1 MTPKVLSVRDLRK
14 QYGTTVAV
22 DGISF
27 EVNRNEIVGLLGPN
41 GAGKTTTI
49 NMILGV
55 LEPTSGT
62 ILVEDLD
69 IATRRSQVLER
80 TNFAAVYAPLP
91 GNLTVI
97 QNLRFFGMIYCV
109 KDLTARIET
118 LLEQYDLLAFRHVKC
133 GVLSSGEQTR
143 VSLAKAMLNRPALLL
158 LDEPTASLDPA
169 IAREIRIKIREYAAA
184 GKVGVLW
191 TSHNMY
197 EVEDVCDRVLFLSHG
212 RILLQGD
219 PRTLPGHARQRDAG
233 RAVHHRGQSPCCRSP
248 GCESCGARVSM
259 FSFRRTSA
267 IVLRQF
273 YLMQGSPARVLPLF
287 AWVAIDMVT
296 WGFITKYLN
305 AVSGSG
311 FNFVPSLLGA
321 VLLWDFFIR
330 VMQGVTTTF
339 FEDVWSRNFLNVFAT
354 PLSIWEY
361 VSGLVLSSIATSS
374 VGLVVMLVLAVAVFG
389 LSFFLYGVLLIPYL
403 LVLFL
408 FGIALGIIGCGIVL
422 RLGPA
427 SEWLIW
433 PIPALISPFAGVF
446 YPLST
451 LPSWMRAFHACC
463 RRPTCSRTC
472 GASC

>member
-1 MTPKVLSVRDLRK
+1 M
-14 QYGTTVAV
+14 
-22 DGISF
+22 
-27 EVNRNEIVGLLGPN
+27 
-41 GAGKTTTI
+41 
-49 NMILGV
+49 
-55 LEPTSGT
+55 
-62 ILVEDLD
+62 
-69 IATRRSQVLER
+69 LER

-91 GNLTVI
+91 GNLTVV

-109 KDLTARIET
+109 KDLNARIET
-118 LLEQYDLLAFRHVKC
+118 LLEQYDLLAFRDVKC

-143 VSLAKAMLNRPALLL
+143 VSLAKAMLNQPALLL

-184 GKVGVLW
+184 GEVGVLW

-219 PRTLPGHARQRDAG
+219 PRTLPAMHGKEYAR
-233 RAVHHRGQSPCCRSP
+233 RAFHHSGQSPRAMPRSAP
-248 GCESCGARVSM
+248 SACFRL
-259 FSFRRTSA
+259 RRTSA

-354 PLSIWEY
+354 PLRFRN
-361 VSGLVLSSIATSS
+361 TSAGWCFRAS
-374 VGLVVMLVLAVAVFG
+374 
-389 LSFFLYGVLLIPYL
+389 P
-403 LVLFL
+403 
-408 FGIALGIIGCGIVL
+408 
-422 RLGPA
+422 PA
-427 SEWLIW
+427 RWVW
-433 PIPALISPFAGVF
+433 
-446 YPLST
+446 
-451 LPSWMRAFHACC
+451 W
-463 RRPTCSRTC
+463 
-472 GASC
+472 